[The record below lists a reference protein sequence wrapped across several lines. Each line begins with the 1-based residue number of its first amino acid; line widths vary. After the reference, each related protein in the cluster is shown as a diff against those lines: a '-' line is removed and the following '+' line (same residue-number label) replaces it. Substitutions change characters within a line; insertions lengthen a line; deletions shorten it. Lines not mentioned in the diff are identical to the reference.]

1 MDYKSP
7 IQQNAILNMTPL
19 IDIVFLLLVFFMLTA
34 HFVEPKQLE
43 IQLPTSSTGDDIS
56 ELKTVRVSIDKSGIY
71 YIDKEAVH
79 ENIIED
85 RLKTLHQ
92 QSPDLIVQFQADQ
105 QSRYDKVIYV
115 IDIVRRAG
123 ITQLELMTE
132 E

>member
-56 ELKTVRVSIDKSGIY
+56 ELKTVLVSIDQNGIY
-71 YIDKEAVH
+71 YIDREAVH
-79 ENIIED
+79 ENVIEA
-85 RLKTLHQ
+85 RLKSLHQ

-105 QSRYDKVIYV
+105 QSRYDKIIYV
-115 IDIVRRAG
+115 IDIIRRAG
-123 ITQLELMTE
+123 INNLELMTE

>member
-56 ELKTVRVSIDKSGIY
+56 ELKTVQISIDKSGIY
-71 YIDKEAVH
+71 YINEEAVH

-85 RLKTLHQ
+85 RLKTLHL

-105 QSRYDKVIYV
+105 QSRYDKVIYM

>member
-56 ELKTVRVSIDKSGIY
+56 ELKTVRVSIDKSGTY
-71 YIDKEAVH
+71 YIDEEAVH

-85 RLKTLHQ
+85 RLKALHQ